1 MKNYKKLI
9 VPEDSAWNRK
19 TLSARVWR
27 NTNWRIRDFLTSCNN
42 IIKWAPTIW
51 KDRDWDD
58 SFIFDILT
66 KKLKNQADYIGKK
79 DRHTRAKRDAE
90 VMMTCVRLLEKVK
103 TEEYGIEHFDY
114 EKSDWDFVPC
124 EDHPGYSTLEVNRIS
139 ENFDDYFKKYP
150 RQYKRVM
157 NGEINRFNRDITEL
171 TNDKHNIAMEIAH
184 ENHERARKLVFK
196 MLEQNIEKWW
206 D

>member
-58 SFIFDILT
+58 GFIFDILQ
-66 KKLKNQADYIGKK
+66 KKIEFQRKEIIYAN
-79 DRHTRAKRDAE
+79 RHTRVDRDNRDMTIVLNLIERVKEEYYNTEYLDYEESKFRFEDVEEREDLKRLEIDVLSERYDEFLMKYPSSVRKVLKEKPDLDKRDLCFYVSYYNQEKAHDLLFRVLRE
-90 VMMTCVRLLEKVK
+90 RMM
-103 TEEYGIEHFDY
+103 
-114 EKSDWDFVPC
+114 W
-124 EDHPGYSTLEVNRIS
+124 
-139 ENFDDYFKKYP
+139 
-150 RQYKRVM
+150 
-157 NGEINRFNRDITEL
+157 
-171 TNDKHNIAMEIAH
+171 
-184 ENHERARKLVFK
+184 
-196 MLEQNIEKWW
+196 WW